1 MSNLKRNVNTS
12 AYSKNTVISY
22 RRLRVVLP
30 PTDISYSVR
39 VRTVTDP
46 SKRLLVNITTGLQAT
61 GDDATLNNQSKIG

>member
-46 SKRLLVNITTGLQAT
+46 RKTIQVIYCHSYAIQVLDKVILTA
-61 GDDATLNNQSKIG
+61 

>member
-46 SKRLLVNITTGLQAT
+46 KNAITRGKVR
-61 GDDATLNNQSKIG
+61 DAENG

>member
-46 SKRLLVNITTGLQAT
+46 KKLTV
-61 GDDATLNNQSKIG
+61 